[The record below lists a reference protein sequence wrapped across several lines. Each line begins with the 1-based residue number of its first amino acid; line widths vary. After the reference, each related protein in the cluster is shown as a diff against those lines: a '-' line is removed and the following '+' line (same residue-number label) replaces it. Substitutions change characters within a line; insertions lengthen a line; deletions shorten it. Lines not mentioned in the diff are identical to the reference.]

1 MKQQN
6 ELAGSMRKL
15 AIFLT
20 TIAFSCVGFAS
31 SPANALGTPYSCTTG
46 GFYVLNGVVFGGG
59 PLEGDCTGL
68 ASIPESATSIGA
80 YAFSQAVELKT
91 VTFASNSQVE
101 TIGEGA
107 FLDAITLERVDVPN
121 SVNSIDI
128 GAFSGTTALKSIVIP
143 KDLTSIGN
151 GAFRSSGVTNFQIAS
166 ENNSYSSTGGVLFN
180 KNKTTLIRFPATPTT
195 EYAVPERVTSI
206 APFAFENNLILGAP
220 NLSKITLPSSM
231 LSIGDNAL
239 YGASTLTSIT
249 IPDSVTEIGS
259 YALAYTGLESITIP
273 SGVDLIYDN
282 AFTYSPIVKFYFLRS
297 MAYEPGSDSDSD
309 SSNGPWPFSLP
320 TAQTPKVYI
329 PVGAGDYGFNGDF
342 WKGLTI
348 DVGYRATFLGNGST
362 SGTAPQ
368 QIMRGGIDTFLV
380 PGNSGGLKRTGY
392 TFAGWNSAADG
403 KGTSFAANASKAFD
417 GEDLNF
423 YAKWIKNAEATTKPS
438 ISGTAT
444 STATGKNKLTAAK
457 GKWTGTPAPTY
468 ATQWYSCSAQ
478 VKAVTQTIP
487 ASCKAISRATATTL
501 SVTNTFK
508 NKYLAV
514 AVKGT
519 VAGTPATQWLSKSTL
534 KVK

>member
-1 MKQQN
+1 M
-6 ELAGSMRKL
+6 
-15 AIFLT
+15 
-20 TIAFSCVGFAS
+20 
-31 SPANALGTPYSCTTG
+31 
-46 GFYVLNGVVFGGG
+46 FGGG

-68 ASIPESATSIGA
+68 ASIPETATSIGG

-91 VTFASNSQVE
+91 VTFAGNSQVE

-107 FLDAITLERVDVPN
+107 FLDAITLERVDMPN
-121 SVNSIDI
+121 SVNSIDMA
-128 GAFSGTTALKSIVIP
+128 AFKGTTALKSIVIS

-151 GAFRSSGVTNFQIAS
+151 VAFRSSGVNNFQIAS

-195 EYAVPERVTSI
+195 EYAVPNGVTSI

-220 NLSKITLPSSM
+220 NISKITLPSSM

-239 YGASTLTSIT
+239 DGASTLTSIT
-249 IPDSVTEIGS
+249 IPDSVTAIGS
-259 YALAYTGLESITIP
+259 YAFAYTGLESITIP

-282 AFTYSPIVKFYFLRS
+282 AFAYSPISKFYFLRS
-297 MAYEPGSDSDSD
+297 MAYEPATDSDSD
-309 SSNGPWPFSLP
+309 PFNGPYEFSAL
-320 TAQTPKVYI
+320 AGTPKVYI
-329 PVGAGDYGFNGDF
+329 PVGAGDYGFNGEF

-380 PGNSGGLKRTGY
+380 PGNPGGLKRTGY
-392 TFAGWNSAADG
+392 TFVGWNSATDG

-468 ATQWYSCSAQ
+468 AIQWYSCSAQ

-501 SVTNTFK
+501 SVTKAFQG
-508 NKYLAV
+508 KYLAV
-514 AVKGT
+514 AVRGT
-519 VAGTPATQWLSKSTL
+519 VAGTPATTWLSKSTA

>member
-1 MKQQN
+1 
-6 ELAGSMRKL
+6 MRKFSIL
-15 AIFLT
+15 LT
-20 TIAFSCVGFAS
+20 TIALSCVGFAM
-31 SPANALGTPYSCTTG
+31 SPANALGTPFSCTTG

-59 PLEGDCTGL
+59 PLEGNCTGL
-68 ASIPESATSIGA
+68 ASIPATATSIGA
-80 YAFSQAVELKT
+80 FAFSQAEDLKT
-91 VTFASNSQVE
+91 VTFAGNSQVE

-107 FLDAITLERVDVPN
+107 FFGATTLERIDVPN
-121 SVNSIDI
+121 SINSIDYA
-128 GAFSGTTALKSIVIP
+128 AFSGTTALKSIVIP
-143 KDLTSIGN
+143 KDLTSIGPD
-151 GAFRSSGVTNFQIAS
+151 AFRLSGVTNFQIAS
-166 ENNSYSSTGGVLFN
+166 GNNFYSSAGGVLFN
-180 KNKTTLIRFPATPTT
+180 KNKTILIRFPATPTI
-195 EYAVPERVTSI
+195 EYVVPNGVISV

-231 LSIGDNAL
+231 LSIGNNAL

-249 IPDSVTEIGS
+249 IPDSVTAIGS
-259 YALAYTGLESITIP
+259 YAFAYTGLESITIP
-273 SGVDLIYDN
+273 SGVDSIFDN
-282 AFTYSPIVKFYFLRS
+282 AFAYSSIGKFYFLRS
-297 MAYEPGSDSDSD
+297 MAYEPATDSDSD
-309 SSNGPWPFSLP
+309 PSNGPWAFSALG
-320 TAQTPKVYI
+320 AQTSKVYI
-329 PVGAGDYGFNGDF
+329 PVGAGDYGFNGDL

-380 PGNSGGLKRTGY
+380 PGNPGGLKRTGY
-392 TFAGWNSAADG
+392 TFVGWNSATDG

-468 ATQWYSCSAQ
+468 AIQWYSCSAQ

-519 VAGTPATQWLSKSTL
+519 VAGTPATQWLSKSTG